1 MSIASRRRL
10 IAGVAASL
18 CADAA
23 TADARGAAIAGVGR
37 LVAAPGAA
45 CRG

>member
-1 MSIASRRRL
+1 MSIASRRTL

-23 TADARGAAIAGVGR
+23 AADARDAAVASVGR